1 MIMKKLLLVCAMTAV
16 AMSALAEGAWMLVTD
31 SGERVA
37 MNQVGM
43 LVAADDAKT
52 FSVVKVDGAGEA
64 ITGVNSVSFV
74 YDEDLSGIDD
84 IDSMGNGIVIDGVSS
99 TILVMGCAGRQYEIY
114 DTTGSLKL
122 TGELNETS
130 ARIDVSGL
138 NNGVYVLRV
147 GSCSV
152 KFKK

>member
-1 MIMKKLLLVCAMTAV
+1 MAKLKKGDAPQPEKDFV
-16 AMSALAEGAWMLVTD
+16 D
-31 SGERVA
+31 PKD
-37 MNQVGM
+37 MN
-43 LVAADDAKT
+43 
-52 FSVVKVDGAGEA
+52 
-64 ITGVNSVSFV
+64 
-74 YDEDLSGIDD
+74 EDLSGIDD
-84 IDSMGNGIVIDGVSS
+84 IDSTGNGIIIDGVSS